1 MCDEAKGCRFGTPK
15 TGNFRGVCPF
25 NRAKGVH
32 RGIIR
37 CNTELR
43 CDLTFPEFVRAEKK
57 VAGKSR
63 IFQESQETHGA
74 VLW

>member
-37 CNTELR
+37 CNTGLR
-43 CDLTFPEFVRAEKK
+43 SDLTFPEFVRAKK
-57 VAGKSR
+57 MGGGKSR